1 MLFSMNVLAAEL
13 NKTLDGTI
21 VSRLLSDFGKRIYFP
36 KGIVA
41 QASEAD
47 REAHR
52 FNATVGIAASHGQP
66 VMLPSLQMLL
76 TELTPKEAVAYAP
89 TAGVPA
95 LRELW
100 KKEMI
105 EKNPSLAG
113 ARFSLPAVT
122 PGITNGIFQ
131 AATLFVNPG
140 DVVILPDM
148 CWDNYQLIFE
158 EQRGAHIVNFPFFA
172 PDSPATLNIDGLRK
186 VMMAHRDA
194 GRVTLMLN
202 FPNNPTGYSPS
213 FREMTALV
221 EAITDVADGGTDVL
235 VICDDAYF
243 GLYYE
248 QETCAE
254 SVFAR
259 IASCHDRVMAVKVDG
274 ATKEEFVWGFRIG
287 FITVASRG
295 LSDSHYAAVEKKL
308 MGAIRSTVSSSSGLA
323 QNLLVHVMRSAT
335 YHEEKQA
342 EFSMLI
348 ERYRKVRE
356 IVTSYAADSDRTL
369 EPLPFNSGYFMSF
382 RCDRVDSEELRIA
395 LLAGGIGVISMQGN
409 YLRVAFS
416 GIDEENIPALFDEI
430 FSAARAAKKVA

>member
-1 MLFSMNVLAAEL
+1 MLLRMNVLAAEL
-13 NKTLDGTI
+13 NQDLEGTI
-21 VSRLLSDFGKRIYFP
+21 VSRLLSEFGKRIYFP
-36 KGIVA
+36 RGIVA

-47 REAHR
+47 RGAHR

-76 TELTPKEAVAYAP
+76 SDLTPKEAVAYAP

-105 EKNPSLAG
+105 EKNPSLAH

-122 PGITNGIFQ
+122 SGITNGIFQ
-131 AATLFVNPG
+131 AASLFVNPG
-140 DVVILPDM
+140 DVVILPDL

-158 EQRGAHIVNFPFFA
+158 EQRGARVVHFPFFA
-172 PDSPATLNIDGLRK
+172 PGSSAVLNIAGLRE
-186 VMMAHRDA
+186 VMQAHRGA
-194 GRVTLMLN
+194 GRITLMLN

-213 FREMTALV
+213 FHEMDQLI
-221 EAITDVADGGTDVL
+221 EAITDLAESGTDLL

-248 QETCAE
+248 PETCPE
-254 SVFAR
+254 SIFAR
-259 IASCHDRVMAVKVDG
+259 LASCHDRVMAVKVDG
-274 ATKEEFVWGFRIG
+274 ATKEEFAWGFRIG
-287 FITVASRG
+287 FVTVGSRG
-295 LSDSHYAAVEKKL
+295 LTDNHYAAIEKKL
-308 MGAIRSTVSSSSGLA
+308 MGSIRSTVSSSSGLA
-323 QNLLVHVMRSAT
+323 QNLLVHVMKSAS
-335 YHEEKQA
+335 YHEEKQV
-342 EFSMLI
+342 EFSMLN

-356 IVTSYAADSDRTL
+356 IVSAYTKGNDRDL

-382 RCDRVDSEELRIA
+382 RCGRVDAEELRNA
-395 LLAGGIGVISMQGN
+395 LLAGGIGVISIQGN

-416 GIDEENIPALFDEI
+416 GVDEESLPALFDEI
-430 FSAARAAKKVA
+430 FSAARAVRKVA